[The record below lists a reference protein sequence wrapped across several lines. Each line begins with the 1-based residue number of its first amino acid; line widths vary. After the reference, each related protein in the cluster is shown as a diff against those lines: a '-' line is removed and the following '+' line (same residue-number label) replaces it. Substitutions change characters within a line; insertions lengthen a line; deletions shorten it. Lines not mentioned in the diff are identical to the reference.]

1 MRNRVGLLA
10 LLVVLV
16 VSSAAAATATRT
28 FSGTTSER
36 IAVSFEVVGKHVVAF
51 STSLGY
57 DGKCGQGGG
66 PGYTVKVARIKI
78 GTGGR
83 FSATTTGV
91 GPVPSV
97 PSVKIRVTGRIKANH
112 ATGSVVEPKHFCAA
126 PNQTKLSYAASFT
139 ASSTT
144 G

>member
-1 MRNRVGLLA
+1 MRNGAGVLA
-10 LLVVLV
+10 LFALVVGA
-16 VSSAAAATATRT
+16 AAAATGPKA

-36 IAVSFEVVGKHVVAF
+36 GTVSFEVVGKHVMAF
-51 STSLGY
+51 STALGY
-57 DGKCGQGGG
+57 DGNCGQGGG
-66 PGYTVKVARIKI
+66 PGYTVKVASIKI
-78 GTGGR
+78 TSGGR

-97 PSVKIRVTGRIKANH
+97 ASVKIRVAGRIKAKH

-126 PNQTKLSYAASFT
+126 PNQTKLSYAATFT
-139 ASSTT
+139 ASATS

>member
-1 MRNRVGLLA
+1 MLG

-16 VSSAAAATATRT
+16 GSSAAGAAAART

-36 IAVSFEVVGKHVVAF
+36 VAVSFEVAGKHVVAF

-66 PGYTVKVARIKI
+66 PGYTVKVASIKI

-97 PSVKIRVTGRIKANH
+97 PSVTLRVSGRIKANH
-112 ATGSVVEPKHFCAA
+112 ATGRVLEPKHFCAA

-139 ASSTT
+139 ANSTT